1 MHLEI
6 LTYKEMEKTEI
17 KKKNIIQSLL
27 EFKRDMRECIKNGAD
42 PKEMKRIADDHGFQF
57 AKPI

>member
-1 MHLEI
+1 
-6 LTYKEMEKTEI
+6 MEKTNI
-17 KKKNIIQSLL
+17 KQNNLIQSLL

-42 PKEMKRIADDHGFQF
+42 PNEMKRIADDYGFQF